1 MVKKRKST
9 FSRNKYL
16 IVFLIIFF
24 GYVGYSVFN
33 TEIRIHELK
42 AKEASLQD
50 ELKKLSVEKE
60 QLLKDLEE
68 SRSLESIEKIAREK
82 LKMVKPNEVIYVI
95 KEEPETTNSSESKDA
110 ANNGGKK

>member
-1 MVKKRKST
+1 MKKRHST
-9 FSRNKYL
+9 LSRNKYL
-16 IVFLIIFF
+16 ILFLVVFI
-24 GYVGYSVFN
+24 GYVGYAVFN

-50 ELKKLSVEKE
+50 ELQKLSVEKE

-68 SRSLESIEKIAREK
+68 SRSLESIERIAREK

-95 KEEPETTNSSESKDA
+95 KEEPEKNTATEGNATTA
-110 ANNGGKK
+110 GGGKK

>member
-1 MVKKRKST
+1 MKKRKSAL
-9 FSRNKYL
+9 SRNKYL
-16 IVFLIIFF
+16 ILFLVVFM

-42 AKEASLQD
+42 AKETALQD

-68 SRSLESIEKIAREK
+68 SRSLESIERIAREK

-95 KEEPETTNSSESKDA
+95 KEEPEATTATEATNKETT
-110 ANNGGKK
+110 GGKK